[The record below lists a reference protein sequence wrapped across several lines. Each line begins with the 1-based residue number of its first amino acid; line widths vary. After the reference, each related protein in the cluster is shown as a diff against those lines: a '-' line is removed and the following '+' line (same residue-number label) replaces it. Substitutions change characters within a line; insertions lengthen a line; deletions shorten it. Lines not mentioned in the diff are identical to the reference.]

1 MELHIDKNLINT
13 LNENYINGLKGFLD
27 DLDKY
32 AKENCINY
40 NIYDITLTFDNNNF
54 PCIIQG
60 VDNVLSIKNTLKSIS
75 KRLIF
80 ITSGMFGHRY
90 DDLMN
95 VFKEVSPTNY
105 AIIYRL
111 YDCLKNIKNSIAI
124 NISLY
129 NNNFAN
135 IYIVTHEMK
144 ETIDGKDRCHND

>member
-1 MELHIDKNLINT
+1 MELSIDKNLNNV

-32 AKENCINY
+32 AKENNINY

-60 VDNVLSIKNTLKSIS
+60 VDNALSIKNTLRFIP

-80 ITSGMFGHRY
+80 ITSGMFGSRY

-95 VFKEVSPTNY
+95 AFKKVSPNNY
-105 AIIYRL
+105 TIIYRL
-111 YDCLKNIKNSIAI
+111 HDDCLKNFKNAFAL
-124 NISLY
+124 NISLHE
-129 NNNFAN
+129 NNSAN
-135 IYIVTHEMK
+135 IYLLTHEMK
-144 ETIDGKDRCHND
+144 KAID